1 MKDVVHFIFIYL
13 FPPYI
18 NWFYYIIVVVVVVVW
33 IDLKK
38 EIKNHWIKLPVIH
51 FVLLLAYLLSQW
63 MLLEHHYM
71 IVGMIVAV
79 TGAKQHNRFGCFG
92 ILLYSYQVSGILF
105 LLHHFSPKTLQF
117 FFFLLDRLQMPRK
130 QKFSSQTKKYL
141 STDFNQTKPKNK
153 QTTKRNEEKEEEN
166 NLHWCVWAFEY
177 FFEKEFVRNKKCAS
191 LIRIFWKKEYSYI
204 FVFG

>member
-117 FFFLLDRLQMPRK
+117 FFL
-130 QKFSSQTKKYL
+130 SSGSLTDAEETKIFK
-141 STDFNQTKPKNK
+141 S
-153 QTTKRNEEKEEEN
+153 
-166 NLHWCVWAFEY
+166 
-177 FFEKEFVRNKKCAS
+177 NKK
-191 LIRIFWKKEYSYI
+191 I
-204 FVFG
+204 FVDWL